1 MIQTRKILAM
11 AIMTLMVCGSVLIVT
26 PYTPAAAE
34 DSAKAFE
41 ILDGGFPLA
50 YQTTLDQ
57 SCEDAVDHYTVSS
70 GVPWAQT
77 FVPTITGEL
86 SFVDLQLYA
95 DSSITLSVR
104 CEIRTTHWEID
115 EWVPDDVGGRMTYEG
130 DSQTLT
136 TSPAWYQISMSTKPV
151 LTAGQTYA
159 IVLVWLSA
167 DFHWSCLG
175 NYGDGDGFNTGDGGT
190 TWSSLSGENFG
201 FRTYMEEPDNW
212 LSKVAWHGNNNYA
225 YGVDGTSSNLY
236 KFTRDTGSWSN
247 VGALEL
253 GATFHDIVYDP
264 STSLFYIVGQDN
276 SGYAAGWMYNHD
288 TGTPTYLID
297 TFVTGA
303 FYGVERAAPYEY
315 PYLFLAV
322 GEDTTNGKAY
332 MCWYDDNSPWW
343 AAEDTTP
350 AEDATGDVIYDVA
363 WNGIDASGSAYI
375 CVGMDASGDGVVYHI
390 GGPLESGID
399 LGIIHGW
406 SPLGSLK
413 AVDGH
418 PSDPTLGIIVG
429 ENTAGTGNAY
439 LLDTSGAQPTMISDT
454 SYIFNDVDWRPDG
467 EMAVAVGAKLNGK
480 GVMCQYNE
488 GTDYVV
494 DLSADLPTDAEGLFG
509 VAMKGFSSP
518 SSGLIVGSSGAV
530 GFYPSAVDS
539 GTTITVS
546 SEEPH
551 MFNMDMWKTS
561 DAGRVSKLNTQ
572 VDVETTYT
580 FMAEVNY
587 TKGGIDQFYTDG
599 DDDVYVILTAWFDY
613 GVAPSSLPGQD
624 DYNRTRMF
632 QAIWVEG
639 GAAPGNAGMMYP
651 VGSLGTNEVLLDSY
665 GFEIGASDHY
675 YVYFNLTFGPQMWAA
690 DGNGFTNGATSD
702 IYDYTTSYDD
712 PNSWD
717 FVMTVEDANFNSA
730 SNSSFEEFGIF
741 QFTNIT
747 VSGNPGGNAP
757 PGSSTQ
763 LGPNSQMQVS
773 SNIDY
778 YVNVSIP
785 DLARIGGG
793 TPINA
798 TYVSVNIT
806 SPFANNTNSM
816 INGTAVSFPG
826 GNMTLGVWGNTSQA
840 FGDWVVAAPLNS
852 TTAHGPQG
860 ADFQSI
866 GTTDIEWWIDVP
878 GGTDEGIYQA
888 TVTFKIGY
896 N

>member
-1 MIQTRKILAM
+1 MMDTRKILTL
-11 AIMTLMVCGSVLIVT
+11 AIITLMMCGSVLIVT
-26 PYTPAAAE
+26 PYTPAVAE
-34 DSAKAFE
+34 DSAKVFE
-41 ILDGGFPLA
+41 ALDGGFPLA
-50 YQTTLDQ
+50 YQTTMDQ

-77 FVPTITGEL
+77 FKPTITGRLL
-86 SFVDLQLYA
+86 SVDLQLYA
-95 DSSITLSVR
+95 DAPITTSIR
-104 CEIRTTHWEID
+104 CEIRTTHWD
-115 EWVPDDVGGRMTYEG
+115 TDKWVPDDVGGRITFEG

-136 TSPAWYQISMSTKPV
+136 TSPTWHQSTISTKPI
-151 LTAGQTYA
+151 LTAGETYA
-159 IVLVWLSA
+159 LVLVWLSQ
-167 DFHWSCLG
+167 DFKWSCLG
-175 NYGDGDGFNTGDGGT
+175 SYGDGDGFNTGDGGT
-190 TWSSLSGENFG
+190 TWSANGAENFG
-201 FRTYMEEPDNW
+201 FRTYMEEPNNE
-212 LSKVAWHGNNNYA
+212 LSKVAWHGNNDYA

-247 VGALEL
+247 AGELEP
-253 GATFHDIVYDP
+253 GATFNDIVYDP

-303 FYGVERAAPYEY
+303 FYGVEYAAPYEH

-322 GEDTTNGKAY
+322 GEDTANGKAY

-343 AAEDTTP
+343 AAEDTSP
-350 AEDATGDVIYDVA
+350 SPDDALGDVIYDVT
-363 WNGIDASGSAYI
+363 WNRINDGGSDYFCVGEDASGF
-375 CVGMDASGDGVVYHI
+375 GVVYYI
-390 GGPLESGID
+390 GGPLENGMDVGATQFWDPIS
-399 LGIIHGW
+399 
-406 SPLGSLK
+406 SLK
-413 AVDGH
+413 AIDYH
-418 PSDPTLGIIVG
+418 PTQPYAIMVG
-429 ENTAGTGNAY
+429 ENTDSLGNAY
-439 LLDTSGAQPTMISDT
+439 LFNSAWDQPTMIANTTDT
-454 SYIFNDVDWRPDG
+454 LFDVDWRPDG

-480 GVMCQYNE
+480 GVMYQHHE
-488 GTDYVV
+488 DTDYVI
-494 DLSADLPTDAEGLFG
+494 DLSAALSPDTEALFG

-551 MFNMDMWKTS
+551 MFNMDMWKTL
-561 DAGRVSKLNTQ
+561 DAGRVSKLNSQ
-572 VDVETTYT
+572 VDVETTYS

-599 DDDVYVILTAWFDY
+599 DDDIYVILTAWYDN
-613 GVAPSSLPGQD
+613 GAAPSSLPGQD
-624 DYNRTRMF
+624 DHNRTKEF

-639 GAAPGNAGMMYP
+639 VAAPGNAGMMYP
-651 VGSLGTNEVLLDSY
+651 VGSPGTDEVQLDSY
-665 GFEIGASDHY
+665 GFEIGAGDHY
-675 YVYFNLTFGPQMWAA
+675 YIYFNLTFGPQMWAA
-690 DGNGFTNGATSD
+690 DGNGFANGASSD
-702 IYDYTTSYDD
+702 VYDYTTSYDD

-763 LGPNSQMQVS
+763 LGPNSQIMVS

-785 DLARIGGG
+785 DLAKVGGG
-793 TPINA
+793 LPILA
-798 TYVSVNIT
+798 TNVAVNIT

-816 INGTAVSFPG
+816 INGTAVNFPG
-826 GNMTLGVWGNTSQA
+826 ANQTLSIWGNTSQA

-866 GTTDIEWWIDVP
+866 GTTDLEWWIDVP
-878 GGTDEGIYQA
+878 GGTAEGIYQA
-888 TVTFKIGY
+888 TITFKIGY
-896 N
+896 Y